1 MSDLRRRKGRQHPEG
16 TAADPRLHRES
27 QASAPGAVQPVL
39 ETIDLEKH
47 FLYTKNALT
56 RLISGTRWVRAV
68 DGVDLALYPGEVL
81 ALVGESGC
89 GKTTLAKLI
98 LGLLRPSRGEIRVFG
113 RSPREYGARLATIL
127 QIVFQQGRSSL
138 NPRITVGALLRE
150 AVRVHK
156 TAPDVS
162 PAVDRLL
169 RLVNLGQEHTERF
182 AHELSGGEA
191 QRVVIAR
198 ALALNPSILIADEP
212 TSALDVSI
220 QARILNLLARL
231 RRELDLT
238 MLLITH
244 NLGSVRQIA
253 DRVSVMYLGV
263 LVEQAAT
270 DDLFE
275 RPHHPYTEAL
285 FAAVPI
291 PDPTVQRKLIVL
303 KGETPSPVDIP
314 SGCRFHPRCPYA
326 REACRQTE
334 PVYRELSPG
343 RWVSCHF
350 PLSGQPSASP

>member
-1 MSDLRRRKGRQHPEG
+1 MS
-16 TAADPRLHRES
+16 S
-27 QASAPGAVQPVL
+27 MQPVL
-39 ETIDLEKH
+39 ETLDLHKR
-47 FLYTKNALT
+47 FLHTRNVLT
-56 RLISGTRWVRAV
+56 RLLSGTRWVRAV
-68 DGVDLALYPGEVL
+68 DGVDLELYPGEVL

-98 LGLLRPSRGEIRVFG
+98 LGLLSPSRGEIRVFG
-113 RSPREYGARLATIL
+113 RSPGEYGARLATLL

-150 AVRVHK
+150 AIRVHRA
-156 TAPDVS
+156 APDVGA
-162 PAVDRLL
+162 AVDRLL
-169 RLVNLGQEHTERF
+169 HLVNLGQEHKERF

-231 RRELDLT
+231 RGELDLT
-238 MLLITH
+238 MMLITH

-253 DRVSVMYLGV
+253 DRVAVMYLGV

-270 DDLFE
+270 EELFE
-275 RPHHPYTEAL
+275 RPCHPYTEAL

-291 PDPTVQRKLIVL
+291 PDPAVKRKLIVL

-326 REACRQTE
+326 RAACRETE
-334 PVYRELSPG
+334 PAYRELSPG
-343 RWVSCHF
+343 RRVACHF
-350 PLSGQPSASP
+350 PLTG

>member
-1 MSDLRRRKGRQHPEG
+1 MLEQYERDGNTSAEARSRAGEQ
-16 TAADPRLHRES
+16 AALEIIGLHKR
-27 QASAPGAVQPVL
+27 
-39 ETIDLEKH
+39 
-47 FLYTKNALT
+47 FLYTKNVLT
-56 RLISGTRWVRAV
+56 RMLSGTRWVRAV
-68 DGVDLALYPGEVL
+68 DGVDLRLYGGEVL

-98 LGLLRPSRGEIRVFG
+98 LGLLSPSRGEIRIFD
-113 RSPREYGARLATIL
+113 RSPKEHGAELATLL
-127 QIVFQQGRSSL
+127 QLVFQQGRSSL
-138 NPRITVGALLRE
+138 NPRKTVGSLLRE
-150 AVRVHK
+150 AIRVHK
-156 TAPDVS
+156 TDADVAA
-162 PAVDRLL
+162 AVDRVLS
-169 RLVNLGQEHTERF
+169 LVNLGQEHKERF

-253 DRVSVMYLGV
+253 DRVAVMYLG
-263 LVEQAAT
+263 LIVEQAAT
-270 DDLFE
+270 EDLFD
-275 RPHHPYTEAL
+275 RPFHPYSEAL

-291 PDPTVQRKLIVL
+291 PDPLLERKVIVL
-303 KGETPSPVDIP
+303 KGETPSPVDVP

-326 REACRQTE
+326 REACRKRE
-334 PVYRELSPG
+334 PVMRELAPN
-343 RWVSCHF
+343 RRVACHF
-350 PLSGQPSASP
+350 PLNQKDAPL

>member
-1 MSDLRRRKGRQHPEG
+1 MSEHNQRER
-16 TAADPRLHRES
+16 AA
-27 QASAPGAVQPVL
+27 L
-39 ETIDLEKH
+39 ETIGLYKS
-47 FLYTKNALT
+47 FLYTKNVLT
-56 RLISGTRWVRAV
+56 RVLSGTRWVRAV
-68 DGVDLALYPGEVL
+68 DGVDLRVYGGEVL

-98 LGLLRPSRGEIRVFG
+98 LGLLSPSRGEIRVFG
-113 RSPREYGARLATIL
+113 KSPKQHGAELATLL
-127 QIVFQQGRSSL
+127 QLVFQQGRSSL
-138 NPRITVGALLRE
+138 NPRKTVGSLLRE
-150 AVRVHK
+150 AIRVHG
-156 TAPDVS
+156 TDADAS
-162 PAVDRLL
+162 AAVDRVLS
-169 RLVNLGQEHTERF
+169 LVNLGREHKERF

-253 DRVSVMYLGV
+253 DRVAVMYLGV
-263 LVEQAAT
+263 IVEQAAT
-270 DDLFE
+270 DDLFDS
-275 RPHHPYTEAL
+275 PFHPYSEAL

-291 PDPTVQRKLIVL
+291 PDPSLRRKVIVL
-303 KGETPSPVDIP
+303 KGETPSPVEVP

-326 REACRQTE
+326 REACRQSE
-334 PVYRELSPG
+334 PVMRELAPG

-350 PLSGQPSASP
+350 PLNR